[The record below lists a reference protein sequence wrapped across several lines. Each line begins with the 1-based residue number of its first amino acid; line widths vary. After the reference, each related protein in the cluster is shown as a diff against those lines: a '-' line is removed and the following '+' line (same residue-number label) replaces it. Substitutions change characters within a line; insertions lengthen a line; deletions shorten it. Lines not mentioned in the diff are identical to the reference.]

1 MELTRNQIDA
11 LQLSIF
17 LSLNKRIE
25 GHMANRKITEGL
37 EEAYKNIKATKEYKD
52 IKYMLSSGLAEYI
65 LVNRNELV
73 SLSWVSIFKKKNP
86 KKNVALS
93 KENMDESIQE
103 TLRQCVNCDLPS
115 RADIENKII
124 LEAIPL
130 TTMKDTK
137 LFVYEIVDYFFNRMV
152 YDN

>member
-1 MELTRNQIDA
+1 MELTRTQIDA
-11 LQLSIF
+11 LRTSIM
-17 LSLNKRIE
+17 LKLNKRIE
-25 GHMANRKITEGL
+25 DHMYNQRIAEGL
-37 EEAYKNIKATKEYKD
+37 EEAYNNIKESKEYKD
-52 IKYMLSSGLAEYI
+52 IKSMLSSGLAEYI
-65 LVNRNELV
+65 LVNRNYIT
-73 SLSWVSIFKKKNP
+73 SISWVDIFKKKNP
-86 KKNVALS
+86 KKNVTLS

-103 TLRQCVNCDLPS
+103 ALRQCVNYDFPS

-152 YDN
+152 YNG